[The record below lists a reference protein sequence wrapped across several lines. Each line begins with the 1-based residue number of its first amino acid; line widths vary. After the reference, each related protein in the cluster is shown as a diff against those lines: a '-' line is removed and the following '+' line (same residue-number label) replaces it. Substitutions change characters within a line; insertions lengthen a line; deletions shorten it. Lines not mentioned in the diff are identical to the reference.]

1 MGERARRFATDM
13 FSLERYGGEFMDLL
27 REVKDESARRTR
39 GFPVRIPAPRILQA
53 AVRAIQNALP
63 AWATRRQTQVL
74 VVDDDPFITQWL
86 ADSLIAEGHVVDV
99 ARDAR
104 TALTRLQQN
113 SYDLIVSD
121 LRMPDVDG
129 VGLYRL
135 LQRERP
141 QAARRMLF
149 LSGNTE
155 VAEYRDFV
163 AEKRDCTVAKP
174 VDLDE
179 LNRLARRILAVQAD

>member
-1 MGERARRFATDM
+1 
-13 FSLERYGGEFMDLL
+13 
-27 REVKDESARRTR
+27 
-39 GFPVRIPAPRILQA
+39 
-53 AVRAIQNALP
+53 
-63 AWATRRQTQVL
+63 
-74 VVDDDPFITQWL
+74 
-86 ADSLIAEGHVVDV
+86 
-99 ARDAR
+99 
-104 TALTRLQQN
+104 
-113 SYDLIVSD
+113 
-121 LRMPDVDG
+121 
-129 VGLYRL
+129 L